1 LEEIGMRTSD
11 RRAANAGR
19 RLLLHVACTLAG
31 TLGAIDWTLAQDS
44 GPPSSSETPAAAPPG
59 TTTAPTTSGAPTAAS
74 APPPAPAPATPAP
87 TPAPPAPVTPL
98 GEKPLYER
106 PKNDITSLNASA
118 GASFNTGSTRAYQLT
133 AGGDFRLV
141 RNPHG
146 VGANVAF
153 AYGRADVPQDTS
165 ERMLETI
172 KNLNAKARYD
182 FFFSQYDAVFLAT
195 GYRWDPFAGIERRNQ
210 GLLGYLRY
218 FVVEEKQRFW
228 GELGYD
234 LTSDRYRQLPMQ
246 EPPNPRSTLFHSAR
260 LFVGYDNQ
268 LNEAVTYLGGVEL
281 LVDVEKPKHVRVNLD
296 NALRSALNGAFKLEL
311 KFRLAADG
319 TARSDRRAPPID
331 TATLISLLYT
341 LI

>member
-1 LEEIGMRTSD
+1 MRTSD
-11 RRAANAGR
+11 GCAANEAR
-19 RLLLHVACTLAG
+19 HLWLSVACALAWSV
-31 TLGAIDWTLAQDS
+31 GAAGSTLAQDS
-44 GPPSSSETPAAAPPG
+44 AAPSSAETTTTPAPATASAPAVDS
-59 TTTAPTTSGAPTAAS
+59 APVP
-74 APPPAPAPATPAP
+74 APPPAAPAPAPMSLP
-87 TPAPPAPVTPL
+87 PVTPL
-98 GEKPLYER
+98 AEKPLYER

-146 VGANVAF
+146 VGASVAF
-153 AYGRADVPQDTS
+153 AYGRADVAQDTS
-165 ERMLETI
+165 DRMLETI

-182 FFFSQYDAVFLAT
+182 FFLTLYDAVFLAT
-195 GYRWDPFAGIERRNQ
+195 GFRWDPFAGIDRRNQ

-218 FVVEEKQRFW
+218 FVVEKKQRFW

-281 LVDVEKPKHVRVNLD
+281 LVDVEKPKHVRVNFD
-296 NALRSALNGAFKLEL
+296 NALRSALNGDFKLEL

-319 TARSDRRAPPID
+319 TARRDRRAPPID